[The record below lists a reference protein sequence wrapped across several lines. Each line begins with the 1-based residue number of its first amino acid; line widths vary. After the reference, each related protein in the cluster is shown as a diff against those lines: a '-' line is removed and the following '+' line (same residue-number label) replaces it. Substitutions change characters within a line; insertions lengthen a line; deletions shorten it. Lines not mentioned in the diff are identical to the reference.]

1 MTSIQKRAI
10 ALFSAIAGVGLV
22 VAAFKYS
29 ALNWIVDGPGW
40 IVSRF
45 FSVDFHEGEGAFGF
59 FLSLFLSWLCA
70 SLAVFG
76 AVYWF
81 VKIVGRAGSNGHT
94 AP

>member
-1 MTSIQKRAI
+1 MTSIQKGAI
-10 ALFSAIAGVGLV
+10 AYVCGVAGVGFI

-29 ALNWIVDGPGW
+29 ALNWIIDGPGW

-70 SLAVFG
+70 SLIVFG
-76 AVYWF
+76 AVYWL
-81 VKIVGRAGSNGHT
+81 VKIMGRSGSDAT
-94 AP
+94 DKK